1 MQSGTNY
8 SKNDTILK
16 SNSYLSL
23 INPINNLNQMSTDR
37 NDYLLDINKIL
48 GPEMSKKLPRFAI
61 NFLKKR
67 IHQDQINYLIQTTE
81 HYHGVGFFKA
91 ALDYVGITYRIRG
104 IENIDPEKRYLF
116 VGNHPL
122 GGPEALIIGSV
133 FSEIFGDGFKVPV
146 NHILANLKPLSEF
159 FVPVR
164 VYSSKQSRELGN
176 QIAEMFQSD
185 SQVLVFPAGL
195 CARKIKGKVTEMPW
209 KKMFVTQAKR
219 YERDVVPMHISGFN
233 SKKFFFLSR
242 LSMLL
247 KLKFNLGMLLLVDEL
262 FNKKG
267 QEFVITIGK
276 PVPYTT
282 FDKSKTDMQW
292 AAEMQNQVKKLSEG
306 NGCLPN
312 M

>member
-1 MQSGTNY
+1 
-8 SKNDTILK
+8 
-16 SNSYLSL
+16 
-23 INPINNLNQMSTDR
+23 
-37 NDYLLDINKIL
+37 
-48 GPEMSKKLPRFAI
+48 
-61 NFLKKR
+61 
-67 IHQDQINYLIQTTE
+67 
-81 HYHGVGFFKA
+81 
-91 ALDYVGITYRIRG
+91 
-104 IENIDPEKRYLF
+104 
-116 VGNHPL
+116 
-122 GGPEALIIGSV
+122 
-133 FSEIFGDGFKVPV
+133 
-146 NHILANLKPLSEF
+146 
-159 FVPVR
+159 
-164 VYSSKQSRELGN
+164 
-176 QIAEMFQSD
+176 MFQSD

-282 FDKSKTDMQW
+282 FDKSKTATEW
-292 AAEMQNQVKKLSEG
+292 AQYVQDAVYAL
-306 NGCLPN
+306 
-312 M
+312 